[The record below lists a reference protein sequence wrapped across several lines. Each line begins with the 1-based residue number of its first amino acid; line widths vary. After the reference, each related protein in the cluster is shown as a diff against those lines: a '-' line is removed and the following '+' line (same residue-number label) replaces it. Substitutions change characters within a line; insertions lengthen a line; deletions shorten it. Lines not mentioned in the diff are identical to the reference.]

1 MKQKSTPRT
10 SGIGVTEEIRRAYRD
25 RDVRREK
32 LDPDAPMLPPE
43 AWADATIGRYYRPI
57 KTQIT
62 VRIDREILDWLRSK
76 GSGHLTRINEILRE
90 RMTAERTGRG

>member
-1 MKQKSTPRT
+1 MKQKSTRRT
-10 SGIGVTEEIRRAYRD
+10 SRIKINEEIHRAYKD
-25 RDVRREK
+25 RDAQIEK

-62 VRIDREILDWLRSK
+62 VRIDREILDWLRAK

-90 RMTAERTGRG
+90 RMTAERARRE